1 MTLSIIARDP
11 ETGAFGVASA
21 TGGPAV
27 GALVPHTRQGFGAA
41 ATQAMTNPYL
51 AIDALNY
58 LGSTDAETALGRALA
73 NDAEADLRQII
84 LVDANGQAAGWTGA
98 QCIGF
103 AGHVLEDGVAVAGN
117 LLVGQKV
124 LEAMM
129 AAFRRSVSLGLAPAL
144 LQALQAGAAE
154 GGDSR
159 GINSAALKVQGSQ
172 AYLDV
177 DLRSDLSDDP
187 LGALDVL
194 LEQTL
199 RGPYSDFF
207 SKVPR
212 R

>member
-51 AIDALNY
+51 ALDALSY
-58 LGSTDAETALGRALA
+58 LEVGDAEIALGKALA
-73 NDAEADLRQII
+73 RDAEADLRQII
-84 LVDANGQAAGWTGA
+84 LVDAKGRTAGWTGA
-98 QCIGF
+98 HCIGF
-103 AGHVLEDGVAVAGN
+103 AGHILEDGVAVAGN

-129 AAFRRSVSLGLAPAL
+129 AAFRRTVSTGLAPAL
-144 LQALQAGAAE
+144 LRALQAGADQ

-159 GINSAALKVQGSQ
+159 GINSAVLKVQGSQ
-172 AYLDV
+172 AYLDT
-177 DLRSDLSDDP
+177 DLRIDLSDDP
-187 LGALDVL
+187 LRALDAL
-194 LEQTL
+194 LDQTDH
-199 RGPYSDFF
+199 GPYADFF
-207 SKVPR
+207 AKVPR

>member
-51 AIDALNY
+51 ALDALSY
-58 LGSTDAETALGRALA
+58 LEVGDAENALGKALA
-73 NDAEADLRQII
+73 RDAEADLRQII
-84 LVDANGQAAGWTGA
+84 LVDAKGRTAGWTGSK
-98 QCIGF
+98 CIGF
-103 AGHVLEDGVAVAGN
+103 AGHILEDGVAVAGN

-129 AAFRRSVSLGLAPAL
+129 AAFRRTVSTGLASAL
-144 LQALQAGAAE
+144 LRALQAGAAE

-159 GINSAALKVQGSQ
+159 GINSAVLKVQGSQ
-172 AYLDV
+172 AYLDT
-177 DLRSDLSDDP
+177 DLRIDLSDDP
-187 LGALDVL
+187 LRALDAL
-194 LEQTL
+194 LHQTD
-199 RGPYSDFF
+199 RGPYADFF
-207 SKVPR
+207 AKVPR